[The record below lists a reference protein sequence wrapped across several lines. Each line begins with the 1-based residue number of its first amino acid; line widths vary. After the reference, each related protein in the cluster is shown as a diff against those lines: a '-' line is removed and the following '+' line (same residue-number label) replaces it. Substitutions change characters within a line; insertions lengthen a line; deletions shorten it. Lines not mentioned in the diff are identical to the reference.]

1 MRERGVHRKATF
13 EDRFYR
19 HWCCGKVNHPENWSK
34 DKHMNRKALRR
45 WLKNEQRKE
54 ERDD

>member
-19 HWCCGKVNHPENWSK
+19 NWCCGKVNHPENWSK

>member
-19 HWCCGKVNHPENWSK
+19 HWCCGKYNHPEGWAK

-45 WLKNEQRKE
+45 WLKNEQRRE
-54 ERDD
+54 ERDN